1 MFSLSPES
9 DETLINLLRKSEAA
23 GVGDLEKDMGVTA
36 TAVRV
41 RLNRLMAEG
50 LVERE
55 VVHQGRGRPSHR
67 YKLTAKGLRA
77 AGDNYAD
84 LAEVLWSEI
93 REIEDPAVRDGLLK
107 RIALKLAARSW
118 EAQGEG
124 LADKMQDLAERMK
137 ERHVPLEVDRSGSLP
152 VLTMLAC
159 PYPEL
164 ALHDRDVCNMEQ
176 MLISAAL
183 GEEVELKGCRLDGQG
198 CCSFHPSGSEASA

>member
-9 DETLINLLRKSEAA
+9 DETLINLLRKQDSA
-23 GVGDLEKDMGVTA
+23 GIGDLEKEMGVTA
-36 TAVRV
+36 TAIRM
-41 RLNRLMAEG
+41 RLNRLMADG
-50 LVERE
+50 LVDRE

-67 YKLTAKGLRA
+67 YKLTEKGLRA

-93 REIEDPAVRDGLLK
+93 REIEDPSVRNGLLQ

-124 LADKMQDLAERMK
+124 LVEKMQDLADRMK

-152 VLTMLAC
+152 VLTVLAC

-164 ALHDRDVCNMEQ
+164 AMHDREVCTMEQ

-183 GEEVELKGCRLDGQG
+183 GEEVQLTGCRLDGQG
-198 CCSFHPSGSEASA
+198 CCSFEPSGGTSS